1 MRAIRT
7 LLIVVVVLGGLFVAA
22 DRAAVYFAENKAA
35 DKIRSSQNLSGT
47 PDVSIKGFPFLTQL
61 ADSKLDEVDV
71 SLDDGVT
78 ANTGDGHAI
87 RVSSFD
93 AQLHGVK
100 INSSFSSAVAERA
113 SGTAHLNYDDLGRA
127 LGPAVS
133 VSYAGDGK
141 VKAGVMGF
149 STTSTLTVAGG
160 NAIRMDASQVP
171 VLRGK
176 LDVERRITGLP
187 RGIQLEKVT
196 ATDKGVD
203 ISLGGTDVR
212 LAGS

>member
-71 SLDDGVT
+71 SLNGGVT
-78 ANTGDGHAI
+78 AGTGDGHAV

-93 AQLHGVK
+93 AQLHGVE
-100 INSSFSSAVAERA
+100 IDSSFSSAVADRA
-113 SGTAHLNYDDLGRA
+113 SGTAHLDYADLGRA
-127 LGPAVS
+127 LGPGVS
-133 VSYAGDGK
+133 MSYAGDGK
-141 VKAGVMGF
+141 VKAGMLGF
-149 STTSTLTVAGG
+149 TTTSTLSVAHGD
-160 NAIRMDASQVP
+160 AIRMDASRMP
-171 VLRGK
+171 LLSGK
-176 LDVERRITGLP
+176 VDMERKITGLP
-187 RGIQLEKVT
+187 RGIKLDKVT
-196 ATDKGVD
+196 ATEKGVD
-203 ISLGGTDVR
+203 ITLGGTDVR
-212 LAGS
+212 LAGH